1 MSTQTMS
8 LSAKQAAEVFYGQN
22 EQSFMAQLKEMGAI
36 DPRLVK
42 AFARTREHYLSSKKN

>member
-8 LSAKQAAEVFYGQN
+8 LAAQQAAEVFYGQN
-22 EQSFMAQLKEMGAI
+22 EQSFVAQLKEMGAI

-42 AFARTREHYLSSKKN
+42 AFMQTREHYLGTKKN